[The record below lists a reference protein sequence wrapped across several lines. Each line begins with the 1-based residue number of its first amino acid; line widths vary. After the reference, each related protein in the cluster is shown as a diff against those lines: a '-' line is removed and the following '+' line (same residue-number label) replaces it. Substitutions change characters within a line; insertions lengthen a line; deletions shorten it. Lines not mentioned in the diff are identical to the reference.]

1 MDDFRTFQ
9 PSVARNLQQ
18 VLDHPEDEVE
28 STYCLN
34 FQVNEEYY
42 GVVSA
47 ENFIPDG
54 EHVPVTGKNRG
65 RYVDL
70 FIDYIVNKSVE
81 KHFTAFSSGFHRVC
95 GGLVLEFFHQ
105 QELMEMVVG
114 IQDYDFNELR
124 KGAEYLGE
132 YYPNHPVIQ
141 NFWIV
146 FNEFDLT
153 NKKKFRVFLTGTD
166 RVPITGIRSLKIKI
180 QPVSGGV
187 NNEHLPVAHTC
198 FNLLDLPRYP
208 TKEMMKQK
216 VEQAI
221 SYSSGFGLA

>member
-1 MDDFRTFQ
+1 
-9 PSVARNLQQ
+9 
-18 VLDHPEDEVE
+18 
-28 STYCLN
+28 
-34 FQVNEEYY
+34 
-42 GVVSA
+42 
-47 ENFIPDG
+47 
-54 EHVPVTGKNRG
+54 
-65 RYVDL
+65 
-70 FIDYIVNKSVE
+70 
-81 KHFTAFSSGFHRVC
+81 
-95 GGLVLEFFHQ
+95 
-105 QELMEMVVG
+105 
-114 IQDYDFNELR
+114 
-124 KGAEYLGE
+124 GAEYLGE

-141 NFWIV
+141 NFWNV
-146 FNEFDLT
+146 FNVFDMT
-153 NKKKFRVFLTGTD
+153 NKKKFLVFLTGTD